1 MPNSVLYI
9 AIFIAS
15 VFISSL
21 SQVLL
26 KKSADKTHKSLI
38 AEYMNPRVI
47 FAYTLF
53 FLSTLITVYAFRYVP
68 LSFGPILESL
78 AYVFIGVLSIF
89 VLREKVTKK
98 GLIGM
103 VIIISGVIV
112 FSL

>member
-9 AIFIAS
+9 AFFITS

-21 SQVLL
+21 SQVML

-38 AEYMNPRVI
+38 AEYLNPRVI

-53 FLSTLITVYAFRYVP
+53 FLSTLVTVYAFRYVP

-78 AYVFIGVLSIF
+78 AYVFIGILSVF
-89 VLREKVTKK
+89 VLKEKITKK
-98 GLIGM
+98 GIIGM
-103 VIIISGVIV
+103 IVIIAGVIV